1 MRPKEKNNQ
10 AHKSGIA
17 RDKLKYIE
25 LFAFCNQIQI
35 KKKMMRVRSVKV
47 MKSRGILSLP
57 TAKNRLGKWKTFLK
71 GVKKEK
77 FDQMLAKYQLW
88 KDPS

>member
-25 LFAFCNQIQI
+25 LFAFCNQIQSNEI

-47 MKSRGILSLP
+47 MKSRGIP
-57 TAKNRLGKWKTFLK
+57 VTANSKKRTGKM
-71 GVKKEK
+71 ENI
-77 FDQMLAKYQLW
+77 
-88 KDPS
+88 S